1 MPLDL
6 NALADPFLEIM
17 NSAAAIVKEHDA
29 RPRSVTHKGRIDLLT
44 ATDPAVE
51 AALTRDLAKLLP
63 GSTFLA
69 EEGSAKARLGDLTW
83 IIDPLDGTTNF
94 AHGLP
99 IHAVSVAL
107 WEEGRVVLAAV
118 AVPVLGELFHAV
130 RGVGAYLNGAPIAVT
145 DVTDIEKSLVAT
157 GFPYAIREEI
167 RPIMANLERVLVASQ
182 GVRRM
187 GAAAVDLAYVACGRL
202 DAFYE
207 SCLNPWDVAA
217 GWLLV
222 EEAGGAVTGYAGQPY
237 ALGDK
242 HILASNGRVHGKVS
256 ELLEE

>member
-6 NALADPFLEIM
+6 AALVDPFLDAM
-17 NSAAAIVKEHDA
+17 RRAAAIVAENSA
-29 RPRSVTHKGRIDLLT
+29 RPHTVTRKGRIDLLT
-44 ATDPAVE
+44 ETDPAVE
-51 AALTRDLAKLLP
+51 AALKQDLGRLLP

-69 EEGSAKARLGDLTW
+69 EESAAQAELGELTW
-83 IIDPLDGTTNF
+83 VIDPLDGTTNF

-107 WEEGRVVLAAV
+107 WERGRVVLAGI
-118 AVPVLGELFHAV
+118 AVPALGELFHAV
-130 RGVGAYLNGAPIAVT
+130 RGGGAFLNGALIAVT
-145 DVTDIEKSLVAT
+145 DTADLEQCVVAT
-157 GFPYAIREEI
+157 GFPYTIREEI
-167 RPIMANLERVLVASQ
+167 RPIMANLERVLLASQ

-207 SCLNPWDVAA
+207 SCLHPWDVAA

-222 EEAGGAVTGYAGQPY
+222 EEAGGTITDYAGNPY
-237 ALGDK
+237 ALGSK
-242 HILASNGRVHGKVS
+242 YLLASNGRVHDRVQY
-256 ELLEE
+256 LLI

>member
-1 MPLDL
+1 MPLDV
-6 NALADPFLEIM
+6 NALVGPFLDAVRR
-17 NSAAAIVKEHDA
+17 AAAIVVEHDA
-29 RPRSVTHKGRIDLLT
+29 RPRTVTRKGRIDLLT
-44 ATDPAVE
+44 ETDPAVE
-51 AALTRDLAKLLP
+51 AALKVDLAALLP

-69 EEGSAKARLGDLTW
+69 EETAAQAELGELTW

-99 IHAVSVAL
+99 ICAVSVAL
-107 WEEGRVVLAAV
+107 WERGRVVLGGV

-130 RGVGAYLNGAPIAVT
+130 RGGGAFLNGAPISVT
-145 DVTDIEKSLVAT
+145 DVADIETSLVAT
-157 GFPYAIREEI
+157 GFPYAIREEM
-167 RPIMANLERVLVASQ
+167 RPIMANLERVLAASQ

-187 GAAAVDLAYVACGRL
+187 GAAAVDLAYVACGRF

-222 EEAGGAVTGYAGQPY
+222 EEAGGAVTDYAGKPY
-237 ALGDK
+237 VLGSK
-242 HILASNGRVHGKVS
+242 YILATNGRVHGKVS
-256 ELLEE
+256 GLLEE

>member
-1 MPLDL
+1 MSLDL
-6 NALADPFLEIM
+6 TALTGPFLEIM
-17 NSAAAIVKEHDA
+17 RNAAAIVAEHDA
-29 RPRSVTHKGRIDLLT
+29 RPRTVTRKGRIDLLT
-44 ATDPAVE
+44 ETDPAVE
-51 AALTRDLAKLLP
+51 AALKEDLAAILP

-69 EEGSAKARLGDLTW
+69 EETASRAALGERTW

-107 WEEGRVVLAAV
+107 WEEGRVALGAV

-130 RGVGAYLNGAPIAVT
+130 RGGGAFLNGAPISVT
-145 DVTDIEKSLVAT
+145 DTADIEKSLVAT
-157 GFPYAIREEI
+157 GFPYAIREEM
-167 RPIMANLERVLVASQ
+167 RPIMANLERVLAASQ

-187 GAAAVDLAYVACGRL
+187 GAAAVDLAYVACGRF

-222 EEAGGAVTGYAGQPY
+222 EEAGGRVTGYAGQPY
-237 ALGDK
+237 RLGDK
-242 HILASNGRVHGKVS
+242 YILASNGRVHGKAS
-256 ELLEE
+256 GLLEE